1 MKKMIIVLL
10 VAIVPAKA
18 YNQISQGSVIV
29 GGEFSLE
36 LSKNKTEQDNNTDDG
51 PTRTN
56 FRIMPDVEYFLA
68 ENLSAG
74 LGLGYTL
81 SKTTTEAT
89 NSETTRKNGT
99 FVIMPYL
106 KKYFTLGERAYFYG
120 QALAAFGFGDETTEV
135 RAGSVTTSIE
145 ENSNSI
151 RVGIVP
157 GFRYDITDRLG
168 LEAGIGFLGF
178 NRDVDKSGS
187 GNNEEKEIDSTF
199 ELSFLPNSFSLGI
212 RYTLQ

>member
-68 ENLSAG
+68 ENLSTG

-145 ENSNSI
+145 ESSVQMCCQFPFLHYSRNQI
-151 RVGIVP
+151 CPHRGYIP
-157 GFRYDITDRLG
+157 RILFR
-168 LEAGIGFLGF
+168 
-178 NRDVDKSGS
+178 
-187 GNNEEKEIDSTF
+187 
-199 ELSFLPNSFSLGI
+199 LPIL
-212 RYTLQ
+212 TCQ